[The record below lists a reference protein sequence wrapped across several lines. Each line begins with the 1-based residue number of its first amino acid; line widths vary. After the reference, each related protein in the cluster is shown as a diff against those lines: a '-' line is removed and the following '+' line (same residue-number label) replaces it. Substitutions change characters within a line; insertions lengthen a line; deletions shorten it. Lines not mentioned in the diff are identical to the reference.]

1 MPDFNLVLRTLG
13 LQVVKPLVYGVQIGR
28 QAPAGVDR
36 DYPAP
41 DAEEQLNIAGE
52 SARKSYLG
60 TPVFADV
67 AFPREGKPDF
77 VLETVLVD
85 VAMRKNIITTV
96 VQGKPGTVKEYIS
109 DGDYD
114 VRIRGILVSQ
124 GNSQYPADQ
133 VRDLHQVLQRSEAI
147 PVVADYLRFFDIY
160 NLVVTGY
167 NFSQVEGYQNIQMF
181 EITCISDMPEEL
193 IEENATPDQ

>member
-1 MPDFNLVLRTLG
+1 MPNFTLVLRTLG
-13 LQVVKPLVYGVQIGR
+13 LQVIKPIVYGVQLGR
-28 QAPAGVDR
+28 QEPAGVER
-36 DYPAP
+36 NYP
-41 DAEEQLNIAGE
+41 EFESEVLNIAGE
-52 SARKSYLG
+52 AARKSYLG

-67 AFPREGKPDF
+67 TFPRDGRPDM
-77 VLETVLVD
+77 VLEPVLVD
-85 VAMRKNIITTV
+85 VSMRKNIITTV

-114 VRIRGILVSQ
+114 VRIRGILVSP
-124 GNSQYPADQ
+124 GNNQYPGDQ
-133 VRDLHQVLQRSEAI
+133 VRDLHEVLQRSEAI

-167 NFSQVEGYQNIQMF
+167 NFNQAEGYQNIQTF

>member
-1 MPDFNLVLRTLG
+1 MPNFTLILRTLG
-13 LQVVKPLVYGVQIGR
+13 LQVVKPIVYGVQIGR
-28 QAPAGVDR
+28 QEPAGVER
-36 DYPAP
+36 NYP
-41 DAEEQLNIAGE
+41 EFESEVLNIAGE
-52 SARKSYLG
+52 PARKSYLG

-67 AFPREGKPDF
+67 AFPREGRPDL

-85 VAMRKNIITTV
+85 VSMRKNIITTV
-96 VQGKPGTVKEYIS
+96 VQGKPGSVKEYIS

-114 VRIRGILVSQ
+114 VRIRGILVSP
-124 GNSQYPADQ
+124 GNNQYPGDQ
-133 VRDLHQVLQRSEAI
+133 VRDLHEVLQRSEAI

-167 NFSQVEGYQNIQMF
+167 NFNQAEGYQNIQTF

>member
-36 DYPAP
+36 DYPDP

-96 VQGKPGTVKEYIS
+96 VQGKPGTVKEYVS
-109 DGDYD
+109 AGDYD

-167 NFSQVEGYQNIQMF
+167 NFNQVEGYQNIQSF